1 MVADSAEM
9 ADSVEIVT
17 DAVAAVKMNA
27 AVEAEMVDLDVTL

>member
-1 MVADSAEM
+1 M

-27 AVEAEMVDLDVTL
+27 AVEAEMVDLDVKI

>member
-1 MVADSAEM
+1 M

-27 AVEAEMVDLDVTL
+27 AVEAEIMMVADAETDVTA